1 MNRTMIIEYWKVMP
15 VVANHFNSLLWLVK
29 AASKDELRVNIYQT
43 IHVEQGICYCTDGHR
58 MHVYSQDEECLP
70 ADFYIVDGNHL
81 IKSATKKNIVLVEK
95 DLEDLFPDVNRI
107 LDYIPDR
114 TLNGQFYGDFS
125 SFTFDIFSKLKTLVN
140 IDYLRDAYMPD
151 ENVSF
156 ERPAGREDR
165 SALLFGNE
173 SRLAMIMPLRQ

>member
-1 MNRTMIIEYWKVMP
+1 
-15 VVANHFNSLLWLVK
+15 
-29 AASKDELRVNIYQT
+29 
-43 IHVEQGICYCTDGHR
+43 

-70 ADFYIVDGNHL
+70 ADFYIADGNYL
-81 IKSATKKNIVLVEK
+81 IKSVTKKNIVLVEK

-107 LDYIPDR
+107 LDYVPDR

-151 ENVSF
+151 ESVSF
-156 ERPAGREDR
+156 ERPAGMKDCA
-165 SALLFGNE
+165 ALLFGNE
-173 SRLAMIMPLRQ
+173 TRLAMIMPVRQ